1 LTNYHPFISYQN
13 LPEFCA
19 EARKFGGC
27 TFVAIQNFPQLRQ
40 IYGKDFAESIWD
52 LLNTRFFYRAPSG
65 PVAEFVE
72 TELGEKRIKKF
83 RDQYSYG
90 VDIIRDGVQFSKD
103 DVRDKLVS
111 YSDIQRLNDLQC
123 YVTLPGDY
131 PVVKLDLKRK
141 EYRDIAIGH
150 IPRGDDFLDP
160 EVEKQLEDA
169 SEDLIGN
176 ASVILNRLF
185 SSSRQEGESVLNVVN
200 QPKHS
205 RNNSQGP
212 GEETLQKT
220 TLKLKGGE
228 IT

>member
-1 LTNYHPFISYQN
+1 
-13 LPEFCA
+13 
-19 EARKFGGC
+19 
-27 TFVAIQNFPQLRQ
+27 
-40 IYGKDFAESIWD
+40 
-52 LLNTRFFYRAPSG
+52 
-65 PVAEFVE
+65 
-72 TELGEKRIKKF
+72 
-83 RDQYSYG
+83 
-90 VDIIRDGVQFSKD
+90 
-103 DVRDKLVS
+103 VRDKLVS

-212 GEETLQKT
+212 GEGDSSENNAEAEGRGNNLNAEQAVQELPEDTDPVKNEAPAEEKLPERADETQINRRI
-220 TLKLKGGE
+220 E
-228 IT
+228 IGAELERW